1 MRGTKRETFPG
12 KIICLSQGET
22 SKDTGDT
29 NYFFVKGYLSSMMWY
44 YIKKRKGKEK

>member
-1 MRGTKRETFPG
+1 MRGTKRETIPG

-29 NYFFVKGYLSSMMWY
+29 NYFFVKGYLSNDVVLY
-44 YIKKRKGKEK
+44 